1 MPDPIPLR
9 GTSLHVGVTARLRGM
24 VFEHPPTPGEQ
35 VDEKTLAS
43 ALQTGRRPLR
53 EALKVPA
60 AEGLV
65 ELVAQLGSRVI
76 ALTDDGADEFF
87 PLMALLEGRCAHEAA
102 TKANDAERAER
113 AMHDPLMAQLRALRP
128 LRQAERSA
136 ARAEGSRRAR

>member
-24 VFEHPPTPGEQ
+24 VFEHPPTPGEH

-65 ELVAQLGSRVI
+65 ERVAQLGSRVI

-102 TKANDAERAER
+102 TKANDAERA
-113 AMHDPLMAQLRALRP
+113 MHDPLMAQLRALRQ
-128 LRQAERSA
+128 LRQAERRA
-136 ARAEGSRRAR
+136 ARGGRKRHAR

>member
-102 TKANDAERAER
+102 TKANDAERA
-113 AMHDPLMAQLRALRP
+113 MHDPLMAQLRALRP